1 MEKRTFTLDS
11 SDGKS
16 KLSGFLFLPE
26 GHPRAVV
33 QICHGMCEYI
43 LRYEELAQHLT
54 DAGYA
59 VCGIDHLG
67 HGSTARL
74 NNEMLGYFGEKGA
87 WNNLVEDQEIERKA
101 ISAHFAGLPY
111 FLLGHSMGS
120 FVARLYAARYGKN
133 LQALLISGTA
143 GKNPAAGPGK
153 ALVALISLF
162 GGKKGTSKLLYMLT
176 TGNNNKQT
184 EQKTSVDWICHDE
197 EVCRKYV
204 KDPWCSFIFTNSG
217 YGELLELVDR
227 CNRPEWYAAIPKGLP
242 VWLYAGDED
251 AVGNNG
257 KGVTEV
263 YEGLKAQGLKEV
275 TITLYHGARHEV
287 HNEALKEE
295 LFRDII
301 DYLDSHMPKAE

>member
-26 GHPRAVV
+26 GQPRAVV

-74 NNEMLGYFGEKGA
+74 NNEMLGYFGKKGA

-153 ALVALISLF
+153 ALVALVSLF

-184 EQKTSVDWICHDE
+184 EQKTLVDWICHDE
-197 EVCRKYV
+197 EVCRKYI

-227 CNRPEWYAAIPKGLP
+227 LTQSEFSRNAKRMAYETFIGEIARKSAWKERISPHRAPAI
-242 VWLYAGDED
+242 
-251 AVGNNG
+251 
-257 KGVTEV
+257 
-263 YEGLKAQGLKEV
+263 LKELLACEV
-275 TITLYHGARHEV
+275 PYCTPGGKPTLVNYSIPEIKRKFGIQA
-287 HNEALKEE
+287 
-295 LFRDII
+295 
-301 DYLDSHMPKAE
+301 

>member
-1 MEKRTFTLDS
+1 MKRGTFTMNS
-11 SDGKS
+11 HDGKT
-16 KLSGFLFLPE
+16 KLHGVTWEPE
-26 GHPRAVV
+26 GKVRAVV
-33 QICHGMCEYI
+33 QIVHGMIEYI
-43 LRYEELAQHLT
+43 ERYDGFASYLAER
-54 DAGYA
+54 GYF
-59 VCGIDHLG
+59 VIGHDHLG
-67 HGSTARL
+67 HGESAASQDDWGFFEEENGNRVL
-74 NNEMLGYFGEKGA
+74 L
-87 WNNLVEDQEIERKA
+87 EDIHQVRRRAQERYPDA
-101 ISAHFAGLPY
+101 PY
-111 FLLGHSMGS
+111 ILLGHSMGS

-153 ALVALISLF
+153 ALVALVSLF

-184 EQKTSVDWICHDE
+184 EQKTLVDWICHDE
-197 EVCRKYV
+197 EVCRKYI

-227 CNRPEWYAAIPKGLP
+227 CNRPEWYAAIPKDLP

-263 YEGLKAQGLKEV
+263 YEGLKAQGLKDV

>member
-43 LRYEELAQHLT
+43 LRYEELAKHLT

-120 FVARLYAARYGKN
+120 FVARLYAARYGKTSRRYSS
-133 LQALLISGTA
+133 AAPPGRTPPPV
-143 GKNPAAGPGK
+143 PARRWLPWFRCSAARRGPP
-153 ALVALISLF
+153 SCC
-162 GGKKGTSKLLYMLT
+162 
-176 TGNNNKQT
+176 
-184 EQKTSVDWICHDE
+184 IC
-197 EVCRKYV
+197 
-204 KDPWCSFIFTNSG
+204 
-217 YGELLELVDR
+217 
-227 CNRPEWYAAIPKGLP
+227 
-242 VWLYAGDED
+242 
-251 AVGNNG
+251 
-257 KGVTEV
+257 
-263 YEGLKAQGLKEV
+263 
-275 TITLYHGARHEV
+275 
-287 HNEALKEE
+287 
-295 LFRDII
+295 
-301 DYLDSHMPKAE
+301 

>member
-1 MEKRTFTLDS
+1 
-11 SDGKS
+11 
-16 KLSGFLFLPE
+16 
-26 GHPRAVV
+26 
-33 QICHGMCEYI
+33 
-43 LRYEELAQHLT
+43 
-54 DAGYA
+54 
-59 VCGIDHLG
+59 
-67 HGSTARL
+67 
-74 NNEMLGYFGEKGA
+74 
-87 WNNLVEDQEIERKA
+87 
-101 ISAHFAGLPY
+101 
-111 FLLGHSMGS
+111 MGS

-184 EQKTSVDWICHDE
+184 EQKTLVDWICHDE

-227 CNRPEWYAAIPKGLP
+227 CNRPEWYAAIPKDLP